1 MFGFLKKFFITTMK
15 YFGCTALKCVSVNNQ
30 ECKIRTK
37 ITNINNN
44 FSTFYPYSIEVNNV
58 VAAAIILTIHM
69 QNYVFLVLLKA

>member
-15 YFGCTALKCVSVNNQ
+15 YFGCTALKCVLVNNQ

-44 FSTFYPYSIEVNNV
+44 FSY
-58 VAAAIILTIHM
+58 ILS
-69 QNYVFLVLLKA
+69 L